1 MAESIISNVLNKAID
16 GAFNY
21 EQVLSWGTYNTEGQ
35 TATLTRDVTKAKMIR
50 LWCGWD
56 SADNKSGIHFDY
68 YDNVTIGTTRSA
80 FYAQGSTIF
89 CVTFRFP
96 TATTIEI
103 VSCSGGLGIRE
114 IKGVF

>member
-1 MAESIISNVLNKAID
+1 MAESIISNVLNEAID

-21 EQVLSWGTYNTEGQ
+21 EQVLPWGTYNTQGQ
-35 TATLTRDVTKAKMIR
+35 TATLMRDVTKAKMIR
-50 LWCGWD
+50 VWCGWD
-56 SADNKSGIHFDY
+56 SYENKSGIHYDY
-68 YDNVTIGTTRSA
+68 YDTISLGTMRCT
-80 FYAQGSTIF
+80 FYVDRSTIQYL
-89 CVTFRFP
+89 TFRFP